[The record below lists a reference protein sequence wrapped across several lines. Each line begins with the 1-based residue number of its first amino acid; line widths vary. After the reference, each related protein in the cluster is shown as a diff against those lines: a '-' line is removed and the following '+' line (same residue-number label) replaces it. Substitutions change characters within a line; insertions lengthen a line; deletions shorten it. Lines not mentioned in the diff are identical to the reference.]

1 MPADSHAPDAAA
13 DGGRV
18 VVEGGIA
25 AEPEA
30 GARRGERTL
39 PDLGFWGPVLA
50 LVVLCVLLSIFADR
64 FATGA
69 NLKAIA
75 DQASVPAVLAVG
87 LTFVIVMGAI
97 DLSIEGIMAAAAIIT
112 ALLVANERNSLD
124 LGLLGVALAV
134 LAGVVLGFLNG
145 IINARLRVPSFMV
158 TLGMGSIGLGI
169 ATVLFGDR
177 PPKISDPSMRAWG
190 LDEFLGLPRY
200 AFVALAIVT
209 LGYVIQRYTR
219 MGRYAFAIGGGE
231 DLARLSGLRVERYK
245 TIVFTFAGAMFAL
258 GGAMSAARVGIG
270 SPTAGNGQL
279 FATITAVVVG
289 GTLLSGGRGG
299 VLHSTVGVLI
309 VTVLGNGL
317 VLLGVDDSI
326 QRAVQGAIIVSA
338 VALTT
343 WPARGRLRV
352 IK

>member
-1 MPADSHAPDAAA
+1 MAAPPDGSTAVAA
-13 DGGRV
+13 
-18 VVEGGIA
+18 
-25 AEPEA
+25 PEA
-30 GARRGERTL
+30 PRLRVGGRTL
-39 PDLGFWGPVLA
+39 PDLGLWGPVLA
-50 LVVLCVLLSIFADR
+50 LAVLCLALALLADR
-64 FATGA
+64 FATVA

-75 DQASVPAVLAVG
+75 DQASIPAVLAVG
-87 LTFVIVMGAI
+87 LSFVIVMGAI

-112 ALLVANERNSLD
+112 ALLVANERNDLD
-124 LGLLGVALAV
+124 LGLLGVAIAV
-134 LAGVVLGFLNG
+134 AVGAGLGFLNG

-169 ATVLFGDR
+169 ATILFGDR
-177 PPKISDPSMRAWG
+177 PPRISDPSIRAWG
-190 LDEFLGLPRY
+190 LDEFLGLPRF
-200 AFVALAIVT
+200 AFVALGCVAV
-209 LGYVIQRYTR
+209 GYAIQRYTR

-245 TIVFTFAGAMFAL
+245 TIVFAFAGALFAL
-258 GGAMSAARVGIG
+258 GGAMAAARVGIG
-270 SPTAGNGQL
+270 SPTAGSGQL

-299 VLHSTVGVLI
+299 VLPSTVGLLI

-326 QRAVQGAIIVSA
+326 QRAVQGAIIVAA
-338 VALTT
+338 VAATT
-343 WPARGRLRV
+343 WSARDRLRV